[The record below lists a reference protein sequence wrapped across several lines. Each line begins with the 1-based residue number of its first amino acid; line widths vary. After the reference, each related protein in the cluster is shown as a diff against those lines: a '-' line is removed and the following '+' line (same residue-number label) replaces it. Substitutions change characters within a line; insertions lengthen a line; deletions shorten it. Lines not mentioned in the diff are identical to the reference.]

1 MTRIRE
7 RKKIILTFKEARLSK
22 KSTLWHPRH
31 CNEKNNILYCM
42 HEALPDD
49 IGIDGKFSQSLSK
62 SVLEINMINQE
73 KIERLSDTQ

>member
-1 MTRIRE
+1 
-7 RKKIILTFKEARLSK
+7 
-22 KSTLWHPRH
+22 
-31 CNEKNNILYCM
+31 M